1 VNQTH
6 YGSNSFTTRLV
17 ICLVACSALFQT
29 GPTCWAKM
37 LYSGTESAAV
47 FTPAQPVFNPEPVI
61 PSHLLEEGFQSFCI
75 AKFKIEPN
83 GLSTVKLDTSSGSDE
98 VDELALQTL
107 RRWRFKPATM
117 DGAPVEGTKRIK
129 VEFKV
134 D

>member
-1 VNQTH
+1 
-6 YGSNSFTTRLV
+6 
-17 ICLVACSALFQT
+17 
-29 GPTCWAKM
+29 M
-37 LYSGTESAAV
+37 LYSGTQSSAV

-75 AKFKIEPN
+75 AKFKIEPS

-117 DGAPVEGTKRIK
+117 DGAQQH
-129 VEFKV
+129 EFEV
-134 D
+134 DVDRPTRGPA